1 MESLKA
7 QAVQCRLAKEDIQA
21 NVEMV
26 FLMEKA
32 NWSMTI
38 MAAFTKANSETESH
52 KVKVDLT
59 STMET
64 TARASSKDNF
74 YMDQE

>member
-1 MESLKA
+1 
-7 QAVQCRLAKEDIQA
+7 
-21 NVEMV
+21 MV